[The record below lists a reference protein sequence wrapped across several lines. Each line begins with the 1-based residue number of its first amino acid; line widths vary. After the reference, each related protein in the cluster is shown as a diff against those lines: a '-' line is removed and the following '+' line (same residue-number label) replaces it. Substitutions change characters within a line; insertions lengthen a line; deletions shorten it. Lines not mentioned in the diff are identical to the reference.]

1 MLGRPAKVEKTRILR
16 LPLPCLAPLDVRLD
30 RLGIAISEAQIG
42 GMLPPLP
49 AQGSVMS
56 QRASSIPQRRT
67 VRPLFESFEEAL
79 ACHQQGR
86 LSEAERLYETVLE
99 ADERHFGSVNGLG
112 LVRLQQGRFAEAMLL
127 FRRATKID
135 RNCAEAHH
143 HLAVALTGLGR
154 PEEAIERFEKALAIR
169 PDFAEAHDSL
179 GHALQLLGRH
189 EATVPHHEQA
199 IAIKPGYAEARNN
212 LGNALHRLGRSEKAI
227 PQYEKALAIRPDYA
241 RIPPRRLGERLHESA
256 NEWRAERMA
265 RR

>member
-1 MLGRPAKVEKTRILR
+1 
-16 LPLPCLAPLDVRLD
+16 
-30 RLGIAISEAQIG
+30 
-42 GMLPPLP
+42 
-49 AQGSVMS
+49 MS

-67 VRPLFESFEEAL
+67 VRPLFQSFEEAIS
-79 ACHQQGR
+79 CHQQGR

-112 LVRLQQGRFAEAMLL
+112 LVRLQQARFAEAMPL
-127 FRRATKID
+127 FRRAIKID

-169 PDFAEAHDSL
+169 PDFAEAQDSL
-179 GHALQLLGRH
+179 GDALQLLGRY

-212 LGNALHRLGRSEKAI
+212 LGNALHRLVDPRKQSRST
-227 PQYEKALAIRPDYA
+227 R
-241 RIPPRRLGERLHESA
+241 RRLRSDRIMREFPRDGWA
-256 NEWRAERMA
+256 NDCMNRRTNGALSEWRADD
-265 RR
+265 